1 MSAAGDGGQFGY
13 QQLVAGA
20 IVLIFGAFIVSQL
33 AFAGTTPITTNAR
46 FDGGNDG
53 ELNPAARN
61 ITSTTDTL
69 GTKLSLDGN
78 DSQLSADISS
88 PGPGDAELCTMTT
101 IRNTGENA
109 TIATAGGELTLEYH
123 GNRSTPQWVGSRYD
137 PGDRDAADTTTGV
150 SDAAN
155 QTHLCVRQTGDTLT
169 LAVDASDQSSAT
181 MGSGLDTSLAN
192 TSALDGTV
200 EETRSF
206 SEALSSSQRSTLQS
220 TPTAPVDTG
229 NTTARLYYDDRG
241 QVGQSVSGFPIYYE
255 QTTATVTNGTLV
267 AGAGGRGATTDDL
280 SRSVS
285 GRSVDRVSGSNLQ
298 NQPVAYLSYQS
309 AGVGGGL
316 AVTVLTTLQA
326 AFVLAPV
333 VLVVYIAGRIIGIV
347 PSLGVLSS

>member
-53 ELNPAARN
+53 ELDPAARN

-123 GNRSTPQWVGSRYD
+123 GNRTTNKWVGSRFD
-137 PGDRDAADTTTGV
+137 PGDRDGATVTADATDPG
-150 SDAAN
+150 N
-155 QTHLCVRQTGDTLT
+155 QTHLCVRQAGDTVT
-169 LAVDASDQSSAT
+169 LAVDATDQSSAT
-181 MGSGLDTSLAN
+181 LGSGLGVATAN
-192 TSALDGTV
+192 SSSLDGTV

-267 AGAGGRGATTDDL
+267 AGAGGRGATTDDI

-285 GRSVDRVSGSNLQ
+285 GRSVDRVSGSNLE
-298 NQPVAYLSYQS
+298 NQPVAFLSYQS
-309 AGVGGGL
+309 SGVGGGL